1 MSRYRGSH
9 LRLNWTK
16 PPSGSGQWEARL
28 HHYVLMVSGG
38 PRTGYRWKV
47 YESHPVYCFKVY
59 SRGGAE
65 TSALAKRAAEHAVA
79 RELGWERL

>member
-28 HHYVLMVSGG
+28 RHYVLMVSGG
-38 PRTGYRWKV
+38 PTL
-47 YESHPVYCFKVY
+47 
-59 SRGGAE
+59 
-65 TSALAKRAAEHAVA
+65 ALAKRAAEHAVA